1 MRIIFIA
8 LIAALVV
15 QSYRVK
21 KYKDMCKR
29 LTDEKN
35 LSNAEPEQKPTA
47 YTPQKTS
54 AASPYD
60 MSFIRNTAV
69 TPSVEKASVPEPTEA
84 VKEALQT
91 DLPNLY
97 SETADK
103 QSVTESAAEIPRK
116 AESAPVPAAVEPVHT
131 DKKRS
136 KVSSMNIMLILGA
149 MLIIISGLIF
159 ATTTWKFLS
168 GGVRAAVI
176 LSFSAIFF
184 AVSAVAERKLNLEK
198 TGLLF
203 YTLGSVFLPTTII
216 AAGFFSAFGE
226 WFSLNGEGR
235 PLLLAVT
242 FAALS
247 SACIHGSC
255 RYRHAA
261 FSWAGLVSLSAAVC
275 SLILQFTDDS
285 AFFALSVSVYGLAVI
300 FAGERLSKIQSE
312 KFAPLLSMLNTFAM
326 INTACLSVSSLVAAG
341 MSENGV
347 ITLVSCV
354 LFATGYLKSC
364 FTEKSGFG
372 GAVPFALFMTCG
384 LFAAFSPDD
393 FGGTANTLAAASA
406 VPAVLSFMNIIP
418 DKLKGA
424 LKYVSG
430 FFAAAALLI
439 CGFAAFLTEP
449 SWVSLGAYAVLAVEI
464 LLLGLIHKDETSGRL
479 MRGIFP
485 AACVIISEMLSK
497 LIFTEN
503 HFGQYAFLLAVIAA
517 MQAVFVLV
525 KRLGI
530 RTLSSDIIFA
540 LFGVISEICVLSVYG
555 HRVPENAL
563 ILYGAAF
570 LLSLTAVLLPALKT
584 ESAAVRTVFASAA
597 TLWSGTGAYVL
608 GNIIWSGIAS
618 AADTGFVSMA
628 VMSAALAAASLLVTF
643 RSKNS
648 VLDAAVSI
656 SARSVI
662 GIYALN
668 AIASGEQAS
677 ILIAIIIAMS
687 VIRYARRG
695 STPELCVS
703 ASILATGFGAFFLE
717 PTPAGFAAYAV
728 LAAVIFVSGFAK
740 RGDKAGKRLY
750 CLLPAGIVSAEAM
763 AFKLMTL
770 FTDGKP
776 YIAYEDGSFYAQLA
790 SLAIIAAFQA
800 AFIFGKKLKIRTAFS
815 DFIFAGYA
823 VLIGSFSY
831 TFTDSAENYL
841 LRLGGFILTAAII
854 ALPAVFSDNDRKQT
868 ILTGAAFIWG
878 GYAVSPIGELIGY
891 VTKQYGSDAI
901 DAIAVTVTAA
911 VLIGFSL
918 LISYK
923 STKRPLDL
931 TASIITRAITGLY
944 VIIMFAGENVTSPLF
959 VLLAVMSAAR
969 FIKFK
974 SKPELVSALLL
985 FITATGTASA
995 DIFDGV
1001 GFEQS
1006 LLFMCGASAVI
1017 YICTLFM
1024 GEESPYTQISNTF
1037 SRYALGAINCL
1048 CLLCISFGMEDTAY
1062 IFFALLFL
1070 LMTITAFYS
1079 AKSTAFLAAPLALMY
1094 PAAAAPLESFAL
1106 EKLCGGSY
1114 EVYNSFNR
1122 NAMFTPASA
1131 AILVIIAISTALSYV
1146 LHKNVLREKSRKKYY
1161 LDCFAFTRFVGVLCY
1176 MDVSASDKAEW
1187 LTILLFAA
1195 CLVSLCRKKQSVGFR
1210 RWIFTV
1216 SAAFPVIAWIKQPFF
1231 HIPEIIYLELNIL
1244 PLLIYCFVL
1253 RFFWKHKIPLIDNI
1267 TFAVYTLSYIVL
1279 FFSAVASGEIADG
1292 LIIVITAL
1300 AVLIF
1305 SFTVKKKK
1313 WFLLSVSVIVI
1324 SSLFMSRG
1332 FWTSLAWWVY
1342 LLAAGLI
1349 LIAVGAANEMKK
1361 QSAAKNEKSGL
1372 EKKITRF
1379 MSEWTW

>member
-1 MRIIFIA
+1 MGIIFIA

-15 QSYRVK
+15 QSCRVK
-21 KYKDMCKR
+21 KYRDMCKR

-35 LSNAEPEQKPTA
+35 RENIRPEQKPTA
-47 YTPQKTS
+47 YTPQETQTPPS
-54 AASPYD
+54 YD
-60 MSFIRNTAV
+60 MSFTQNPAFV
-69 TPSVEKASVPEPTEA
+69 PSAEKATESKA
-84 VKEALQT
+84 VKEALQN
-91 DLPNLY
+91 DLPNP
-97 SETADK
+97 SAEASDN
-103 QSVTESAAEIPRK
+103 QSVTEPATEIPSRAEI
-116 AESAPVPAAVEPVHT
+116 APVPAAVTPVNT
-131 DKKRS
+131 EKKRS

-159 ATTTWKFLS
+159 ATTTWRFLS

-184 AVSAVAERKLNLEK
+184 AVSAVSERKLGLKK

-226 WFSLNGEGR
+226 WFSLHGEGR

-247 SACIHGSC
+247 VTCIHGSL

-275 SLILQFTDDS
+275 SLILQFTDDA

-300 FAGERLSKIQSE
+300 FAGERLSKLRSE
-312 KFAPLLSMLNTFAM
+312 KYAPLLSMLNTFAM

-354 LFATGYLKSC
+354 LFAMGYLKSC

-384 LFAAFSPDD
+384 MFAAFSPDD

-406 VPAVLSFMNIIP
+406 VPAVLSFMNIFP

-449 SWVSLGAYAVLAVEI
+449 SWVSLGAYAVLAAEI
-464 LLLGLIHKDETSGRL
+464 LLLGLIHREEASGRL
-479 MRGIFP
+479 MLNIFP
-485 AACVIISEMLSK
+485 AACVIISEMLSR
-497 LIFTEN
+497 LIFTEDN
-503 HFGQYAFLLAVIAA
+503 FLRYAFLIAVTAA
-517 MQAVFVLV
+517 AQAVFVLI
-525 KRLGI
+525 KRLDI

-540 LFGVISEICVLSVYG
+540 LFGVIWEICVLSAYG
-555 HRVPENAL
+555 QSVRESSI
-563 ILYGAAF
+563 ILYGIAF
-570 LLSLTAVLLPALKT
+570 LLSLTAVLLPAIKT
-584 ESAAVRTVFASAA
+584 ESTAVRTVFASAA
-597 TLWSGTGAYVL
+597 MLWSGMGAYVL
-608 GNIIWSGIAS
+608 SNMIGGIAF
-618 AADTGFVSMA
+618 AADTEFISMA
-628 VMSAALAAASLLVTF
+628 VMSAALAAVSLIVTF
-643 RSKNS
+643 RSKSS

-662 GIYALN
+662 GIYALIS
-668 AIASGEQAS
+668 IALGEQAS
-677 ILIAIIIAMS
+677 LLIAVITAVS
-687 VIRYARRG
+687 VIRYARRE

-703 ASILATGFGAFFLE
+703 ASVLAVGFGTFFLE
-717 PTPAGFAAYAV
+717 PTLIGFAAYA
-728 LAAVIFVSGFAK
+728 LLTAAIFACGYAK
-740 RGDKAGKRLY
+740 RGGNVGKRLY
-750 CLLPAGIVSAEAM
+750 CLLPAGIVSAAAM
-763 AFKLMTL
+763 AFRLAVKQYT
-770 FTDGKP
+770 
-776 YIAYEDGSFYAQLA
+776 AYEDVSFYAQLV
-790 SLAIIAAFQA
+790 SLAVIAAFQA
-800 AFIFGKKLKIRTAFS
+800 AFVFSKKLKVRTAFS

-823 VLIGSFSY
+823 FLIGAFSY

-841 LRLGGFILTAAII
+841 LQFAGFILTAAII
-854 ALPAVFSDNDRKQT
+854 ALPAVFSDSDLKQT

-878 GYAVSPIGELIGY
+878 GYAIFPIGELLEFI
-891 VTKQYGSDAI
+891 TKQYGSGAI
-901 DAIAVTVTAA
+901 DVIAETVTAA

-918 LISYK
+918 LITCK
-923 STKRPLDL
+923 SGKRPLDL
-931 TASIITRAITGLY
+931 TASIITRAVTGLY
-944 VIIMFAGENVTSPLF
+944 ILMLFAGENVTSPIF
-959 VLLAVMSAAR
+959 ALLAVMSAAR
-969 FIKFK
+969 FVRLK

-985 FITATGTASA
+985 LITAAGTASA

-1001 GFEQS
+1001 GFKES

-1024 GEESPYTQISNTF
+1024 GEESPYARISNAV
-1037 SRYALGAINCL
+1037 SRYALGVLNCL
-1048 CLLCISFGMEDTAY
+1048 CLIFISFGTNDAAY
-1062 IFFALLFL
+1062 IFFAFLFL
-1070 LMTITAFYS
+1070 LMTVTAFYS
-1079 AKSTAFLAAPLALMY
+1079 ARSTAFLAVPLALMY
-1094 PAAAAPLESFAL
+1094 PAAAVPLKSFAL

-1114 EVYNSFNR
+1114 AVYSSFNR
-1122 NAMFTPASA
+1122 SAMFTPAGT
-1131 AILVIIAISTALSYV
+1131 AILVIIAVSAVLSYI
-1146 LHKNVLREKSRKKYY
+1146 LHKNVLREKIGKKYY
-1161 LDCFAFTRFVGVLCY
+1161 LDCFAFTRFAGVLCY
-1176 MDVSASDKAEW
+1176 MNISAGEKSEW
-1187 LTILLFAA
+1187 LTILVIAA
-1195 CLVSLCRKKQSVGFR
+1195 CLVSLCRKKQSAGFK

-1231 HIPEIIYLELNIL
+1231 RIPDIVSLELNIL

-1253 RFFWKHKIPLIDNI
+1253 RFFWKHKLPVIDNI
-1267 TFAVYTLSYIVL
+1267 TFAVYALSYIVL